1 MTASNQTV
9 LLGFNDEGEAIQYR
23 KLSARLPE
31 FLAAYPPSEGYQVRI
46 DYLDPIEA
54 KPGLNGLY
62 QAAISGGHNP
72 TDIGLPAIAGNT
84 MIFRAQ
90 LLNPDDKIISSG
102 SALVL
107 IQDYKDWE
115 KGETAARQRLLAS
128 LGFGGDVLDDD
139 EDRDQRGQ
147 GFRPTSVQTASQPPQ
162 PASASVVPIKG
173 NKEPA
178 PANVEPPVESTSQ
191 TPPSA
196 SGNTIPQALV
206 RQIEHQCAL
215 KGVDVP
221 EYSTPAEAKA
231 ALKRLIQS

>member
-23 KLSARLPE
+23 RLSARLPE
-31 FLAAYPPSEGYQVRI
+31 FLAAYPPTEGYQVRI

-62 QAAISGGHNP
+62 QSAISGGHNP
-72 TDIGLPAIAGNT
+72 TDIGLPAITGNT

-90 LLNPDDKIISSG
+90 LLSPDDKIISSG

-128 LGFGGDVLDDD
+128 LGFGGSVFDED

-147 GFRPTSVQTASQPPQ
+147 GFTPTPAPAASQSAE

-173 NKEPA
+173 KPEPA
-178 PANVEPPVESTSQ
+178 AVEPHVESTSQ
-191 TPPSA
+191 TPPA
-196 SGNTIPQALV
+196 ATGNTIPQALV
-206 RQIEHQCAL
+206 RQIEHQAAL
-215 KGVDVP
+215 KGVAVP
-221 EYSTPAEAKA
+221 DYSNHAEAKA
-231 ALKRLIQS
+231 ALKQLIQN